1 MMVDIKKKKTN
12 LTSTPRASSISLFSL
27 SPGPMCLS
35 AKSSCLGKIR
45 SICLE
50 VAAADV
56 LRPRLSAAAAAAAA
70 VVVVVVV
77 VRDAPRF
84 RILLH

>member
-1 MMVDIKKKKTN
+1 MRLAYFGDGRYKEKKN

-35 AKSSCLGKIR
+35 AKSSCLGKIL

-50 VAAADV
+50 AAAADV
-56 LRPRLSAAAAAAAA
+56 LRLRLSAAA
-70 VVVVVVV
+70 VVVVVVD
-77 VRDAPRF
+77 RDAPRF